1 MKIELAGS
9 KPHIDERGITFK
21 DGKEDK
27 FIYIPYAIDLLKA
40 LEHDYTQNKKNSSQI
55 DHKNLSGDEIIA
67 ILKKYYPNLEDTINK
82 EIKNYE
88 THLDDEEKHVDTLK
102 TLSQI
107 EKDAFVGNLRI
118 MREYKT
124 KRAINKIL
132 YFHCLDAIVDTII
145 KYKIKGIDTP
155 FNGKFW
161 HILQTLE
168 GELSKHRIGSKL
180 KSIEENNSLKVVLSI
195 NL

>member
-1 MKIELAGS
+1 MKIEFVGS

-21 DGKEDK
+21 EGKEDK
-27 FIYIPYAIDLLKA
+27 FVYLTYTIDLLKA
-40 LEHDYTQNKKNSSQI
+40 IEHDYTQNKNNSVQI
-55 DHKNLSGDEIIA
+55 DHKNLSGDEILT
-67 ILKKYYPNLEDTINK
+67 ILKKYYPNLEDTINQ
-82 EIKNYE
+82 EIKNYII
-88 THLDDEEKHVDTLK
+88 HLDNEEKHVDSLK

-107 EKDAFVGNLRI
+107 EKDTFIANLKL

-132 YFHCLDAIVDTII
+132 YFHCLDAIIDIII

-155 FNGKFW
+155 CNGKFW

-168 GELSKHRIGSKL
+168 GELSKHKISSKL
-180 KSIEENNSLKVVLSI
+180 KTVEEKDNLKVVLSI